1 MGPFASPAF
10 NKALFKALEETGQTD
25 NLMYDRA
32 SFAPITGEIISAKE
46 AKEFY
51 DQGDYGMMALA
62 SLGAIPLVGTVARP
76 AIGLMKKGGKAVKQT
91 PEMVK
96 RGGRVVMETPMMSSA
111 KNVINQTVSNMPT
124 TIKGFYTGKPIRSF
138 VRDFVGEIPSALKTR
153 TDAVSRAF
161 QDTWG
166 ISKVKVDDILGQGRV
181 ARKESAPLYRDADIL
196 DEAGLS
202 KEADKLRREGNR
214 LATKTG
220 QDAEFTAMAIEAQMS
235 PNIIPVEQRGAFAN
249 SVYGLNY
256 FSRGIDRADTSKL
269 TAEIGNAHRLEGT
282 GEIPE
287 DITGFFVNH
296 LVSGPHVKRTDDLYE
311 YQVKTLDASRGA
323 GLTESEGYG
332 GAGAMLAR
340 AFNTGSKKSTV
351 PTSFDSYRKL
361 MKDLVGRNELSKKD
375 SIEFLQLAATMTTDA
390 ANKLNKAMPSSSNMG
405 AKQLL
410 DSIVTARALLREG
423 KKITKSQQ
431 ARLTAFETLVKQDK
445 IKLAKVTDSNGTPV
459 GGLDYNNIK
468 EPEGIIKTQTTFHS
482 KQKEL
487 GGVNQMVVMD
497 VDNKTNYSMISDG
510 HDIFDEPPLNGHHL
524 ITAQPITKRG
534 WDDVGF
540 STQHTGRADFDKIEA
555 ALNETVKRVGTKL
568 PDNLNRA
575 NFDNADDYYK
585 AAEDFTD
592 ELMQQSVKPTQ
603 TQIAAANRSQQKLS
617 TAQTGGMLL
626 GAYGINEIADA
637 FTDDE

>member
-62 SLGAIPLVGTVARP
+62 TLGAIPIFGTVARP
-76 AIGLMKKGGKAVKQT
+76 AIGLLKQGGKAVKQT

-111 KNVINQTVSNMPT
+111 KNVINQTVANMPT
-124 TIKGFYTGKPIRSF
+124 YIKDFYTGKPITSF
-138 VRDFVGEIPSALKTR
+138 AKEFVGEIGGALSTR
-153 TDAVSRAF
+153 TSAVARAF

-166 ISKVKVDDILGQGRV
+166 ISKVKVNDILGQGRV
-181 ARKESAPLYRDADIL
+181 ARREREALYKQADIL
-196 DEAGLS
+196 DEAGLPD
-202 KEADKLRREGNR
+202 EANSLRRQADN
-214 LATKTG
+214 LARKTT
-220 QDAEFTAMAIEAQMS
+220 QDAEFTALSIEAQMS
-235 PNIIPVEQRGAFAN
+235 PTIIPVEQRGAFAN

-256 FSRGIDRADTSKL
+256 FARGIDRSDTAKL
-269 TAEIGNAHRLEGT
+269 TAEIGNAHRLEGA

-323 GLTESEGYG
+323 GLSESEGYG

-361 MKDLVGRNELSKKD
+361 IKDLVGRNELSKKD

-390 ANKLNKAMPSSSNMG
+390 ANVLNKAMPSSSNMS

-410 DSIVTARALLREG
+410 DSIVTSRALLREG

-431 ARLTAFETLVKQDK
+431 ARLTAFETLVKQGK

-510 HDIFDEPPLNGHHL
+510 HDIFDEQPLNGHHL
-524 ITAQPITKRG
+524 ITAQPITMRG

-603 TQIAAANRSQQKLS
+603 KQIAAANRSQQKL
-617 TAQTGGMLL
+617 TAAKATGLL
-626 GAYGINEIADA
+626 TGAYAVDSIADA
-637 FTDDE
+637 VTDDE